1 MKEYTR
7 EDLIK
12 ICEQAFVPEN
22 KWHDRDSSSTQQ
34 QLGECYAFLKDG
46 CEYEIREEDSSKNA
60 IVLDV
65 YTKGFCWFESFE
77 EPKDRTRDNKE
88 KHIYFYLPTQE
99 RLDEANGG
107 DWY

>member
-7 EDLIK
+7 EELIK

-22 KWHDRDSSSTQQ
+22 KWHDRDSSSAQK
-34 QLGECYAFLKDG
+34 QLGECYVFLKDG
-46 CEYEIREEDSSKNA
+46 CEYEIREKDSSENT
-60 IVLDV
+60 IVLDM
-65 YTKGFCWFESFE
+65 YTKGFCWFESWE
-77 EPKDRTRDNKE
+77 EPKDRTRKDKE
-88 KHIYFYLPTQE
+88 KHNYFYLPTQK